1 MGYRELQLSVVLNVY
16 RYYTHPFNCK
26 VTLLLV
32 DWNSRAIRNWQLDLS
47 THSPRPQTRKPH
59 AFISPLPLLL
69 LLFLT
74 ARHYQAPELALC
86 YSCSFLYSRLQ
97 ALTWLL

>member
-1 MGYRELQLSVVLNVY
+1 MGYRELQLSVALNVY

-26 VTLLLV
+26 VTFFLV
-32 DWNSRAIRNWQLDLS
+32 DWSSLAIRDWQLDLS

-74 ARHYQAPELALC
+74 GRHHQAAELAFC
-86 YSCSFLYSRLQ
+86 CSYLYSRVQ